1 MGTPTCPIGWQAGN
15 SDKGRCELAGSV
27 VGLGNSRPGPCFARI
42 SIRNVTT
49 RRKAAD
55 MTVLGNAPYPVP
67 AIAGPVTGLVP
78 VDAPGG
84 PGSAAGRQADLP
96 DGHAEEPF
104 GRVARLAALVLG
116 VRSVFVTVAGG
127 QLFPAGA
134 CRGGRAVAGQRAAGE
149 LLLGQRVVESGG
161 RLVIEDAR
169 VDPRA
174 AGWGLAGWGV
184 AGGVGVVAW
193 AGFPVRS
200 PDGLVVGVL

>member
-42 SIRNVTT
+42 SMRNVTT

-84 PGSAAGRQADLP
+84 PGSAAGGQADLA
-96 DGHAEEPF
+96 DGHAEESF
-104 GRVARLAALVLG
+104 RRVARSARLAALVLG
-116 VRSVFVTVAGG
+116 VRSVFVTLAGG

-149 LLLGQRVVESGG
+149 LSLGQRVIESGG
-161 RLVIEDAR
+161 RLVVEDAR

-174 AGWGLAGWGV
+174 AGCGLAGGGV
-184 AGGVGVVAW
+184 AGGAGGGGGGGVPGGRPGGAV
-193 AGFPVRS
+193 
-200 PDGLVVGVL
+200 

>member
-78 VDAPGG
+78 LDAPGG
-84 PGSAAGRQADLP
+84 AGPPAARQ
-96 DGHAEEPF
+96 G
-104 GRVARLAALVLG
+104 ARA
-116 VRSVFVTVAGG
+116 
-127 QLFPAGA
+127 
-134 CRGGRAVAGQRAAGE
+134 
-149 LLLGQRVVESGG
+149 
-161 RLVIEDAR
+161 
-169 VDPRA
+169 
-174 AGWGLAGWGV
+174 
-184 AGGVGVVAW
+184 GVVAGP
-193 AGFPVRS
+193 AG
-200 PDGLVVGVL
+200 D